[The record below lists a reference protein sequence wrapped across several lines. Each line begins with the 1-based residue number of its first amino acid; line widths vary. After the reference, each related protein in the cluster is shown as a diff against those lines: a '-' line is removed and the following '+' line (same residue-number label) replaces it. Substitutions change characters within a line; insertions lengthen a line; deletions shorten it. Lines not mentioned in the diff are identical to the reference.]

1 MLRHPSLPYRMAF
14 LSPVADYFEPN
25 VKMNIRSLLLGATLM
40 LGTQAVSSCHPVKPD
55 WEQLPVHE
63 FTCAESTVPSRRMT
77 NDLKANTPRLP
88 PCYCLL
94 QHLRGQEQPRKLM
107 AMAFEEY
114 HSYLFSTINAF
125 RAVSTQ
131 RYTRFTSKAHGTRYL
146 HRQRGKG
153 RRTCRSSCHLSVPC
167 VFRTTRCPSCATT
180 TRSWPRP
187 TTPSTWWYVGR
198 VCVNSF

>member
-1 MLRHPSLPYRMAF
+1 MLRHASLPYRMAL
-14 LSPVADYFEPN
+14 LSPVADFFEPN

-55 WEQLPVHE
+55 WEQRPVHE
-63 FTCAESTVPSRRMT
+63 FMCAESTVPSRRMT

-88 PCYCLL
+88 PFYCML

-131 RYTRFTSKAHGTRYL
+131 RYTRLTSKAHGTIPASSAREGSAHVQIILSSLCSLCVQNYSL
-146 HRQRGKG
+146 PELCHHESLMASANTTVNMVVRG
-153 RRTCRSSCHLSVPC
+153 SS
-167 VFRTTRCPSCATT
+167 
-180 TRSWPRP
+180 
-187 TTPSTWWYVGR
+187 
-198 VCVNSF
+198 VCVNSI